1 MNRDN
6 TEVLKMFLTKYIP
19 SNTLDNVLDDF
30 FPFYR
35 QRTGDESEGETF
47 RLPKTNINE
56 SDKEF
61 TLTMEMPGVEKKDVN
76 VAVEND
82 HIVITGEKTEKTEA
96 EGLLRREIRSETFR
110 RSFLLDSSVDR
121 ENIKAKLEN
130 GVLKVTL
137 AKRAESV
144 GRKVTID

>member
-1 MNRDN
+1 
-6 TEVLKMFLTKYIP
+6 MFLTKYRP

-30 FPFYR
+30 FPFCKEWTSSN
-35 QRTGDESEGETF
+35 QGKEGF

-61 TLTMEMPGVEKKDVN
+61 RLTMEMPGVERKDVD

-82 HIVITGEKTEKTEA
+82 YIVITGEKTEKTEA

-121 ENIKAKLEN
+121 ENIKAKLES

-137 AKRAESV
+137 PKKAESV